1 VSANSLLEVV
11 VEPLGDG
18 CAIRARGEVDM
29 SSVDTLRLALEEA
42 RDNCAKTLVDLSG
55 VGFMDSSGL
64 HLMLNAALDAETNG
78 WSLAFLPS
86 RQVRRLLEV
95 TGTQEVVRL
104 AEP

>member
-1 VSANSLLEVV
+1 VIADSLLEVD
-11 VEPLGDG
+11 VEPLEDG

-29 SSVDTLRLALEEA
+29 SSVETLRRALAAA
-42 RDNCAKTLVDLSG
+42 REDGAKTLVDLSG

-64 HLMLNAALDAETNG
+64 HLILNAALDAETDG

-86 RQVRRLLEV
+86 RQVLRLLEV
-95 TGTQEVVRL
+95 TGTRGAVRL